1 MSINKKRYKIV
12 LKISMVEEANL
23 EFRLRKTDEA
33 RDSLLHEIFH
43 NDLMSEKNKKTCKY
57 LNYVE
62 NMLFLASTITVC
74 VSISALALV
83 CIPVGTK

>member
-33 RDSLLHEIFH
+33 RDSTW
-43 NDLMSEKNKKTCKY
+43 N
-57 LNYVE
+57 
-62 NMLFLASTITVC
+62 
-74 VSISALALV
+74 IS
-83 CIPVGTK
+83 